1 MRKRFAIIALLLGL
15 ASAYTALT
23 PGEREARPSISWTA
37 GLSQDRV
44 EQVAAFHEWMKKT
57 GRVDENGEPL
67 FTVKL
72 ETADNQSTLI
82 QAVSGMAG
90 DLIVKRFAP
99 MGVLEDITEFA
110 RENGLDPGSNY
121 GAAGDLLM
129 YGGRQYAYACN
140 LAAPALLC
148 NADLFRQ
155 YGMEPP
161 PEEWTPEEFESIGL
175 EFIRRANEGRPR
187 QEVFFAGAMPQVIL
201 PLARSMGGD
210 VFNET
215 LTAPALASEP
225 FLRAL
230 ALYHRWVAEL
240 HLIPTAAELASENNQ
255 GASVNGEATPQ
266 LAAGRYAMIASGR
279 YVNMDLR
286 RFRSGPVALSFSQ
299 FPEYGFKNLV
309 FLSRNTAVYKGSKHK
324 EYAKIFLL
332 FLASREYNDIII
344 RDSDGLPPNPKWAEN
359 NPDYRTPPGREYEG
373 NLHARAAGEPEPVL
387 PAGGQQNPLCV
398 RTGCGRPF
406 DARRGA
412 RARQP
417 GDCTRDPR
425 DGRRYRVAPRT
436 VRTRLRASEE
446 DRRIQAIR
454 QETARGMDQKHIPPQ
469 ILPRQ
474 RHAGR
479 GNKRGAGAAGIR
491 DSAARRFLRKTCY
504 FFRST
509 LIESISIPSNAA
521 VFRMIRFRLPL
532 TGARKLLRISCQ
544 PGAGGSFA

>member
-90 DLIVKRFAP
+90 DLIDHVPVKRFAP

-148 NADLFRQ
+148 NADLFRK

-255 GASVNGEATPQ
+255 GASVNGEAPPPLGMINRKRPVGAVPQ
-266 LAAGRYAMIASGR
+266 KRKKRSLLARRRRSPARAAHPRRIRRPPARPRRLSETNCPEVGKR
-279 YVNMDLR
+279 LR
-286 RFRSGPVALSFSQ
+286 RL
-299 FPEYGFKNLV
+299 K
-309 FLSRNTAVYKGSKHK
+309 
-324 EYAKIFLL
+324 
-332 FLASREYNDIII
+332 
-344 RDSDGLPPNPKWAEN
+344 LPPNPKRAEN

-373 NLHARAAGEPEPVL
+373 NLHANELKWARTIALPESLSPYYPLADNKIRYAYERVAGGLSTPEEALALANRAIAHAIRETVAGTASLREQYERDCALQKKIDEYRQSGRKL
-387 PAGGQQNPLCV
+387 PA
-398 RTGCGRPF
+398 
-406 DARRGA
+406 
-412 RARQP
+412 
-417 GDCTRDPR
+417 
-425 DGRRYRVAPRT
+425 
-436 VRTRLRASEE
+436 EW
-446 DRRIQAIR
+446 IR
-454 QETARGMDQKHIPPQ
+454 NT
-469 ILPRQ
+469 
-474 RHAGR
+474 
-479 GNKRGAGAAGIR
+479 
-491 DSAARRFLRKTCY
+491 FLRKY
-504 FFRST
+504 YRD
-509 LIESISIPSNAA
+509 NG
-521 VFRMIRFRLPL
+521 M
-532 TGARKLLRISCQ
+532 LLQ
-544 PGAGGSFA
+544 

>member
-23 PGEREARPSISWTA
+23 LAEREARPSISWTA

-90 DLIVKRFAP
+90 DLIDHVPVKRFAP

-359 NPDYRTPPGREYEG
+359 NPEYRTPPGREYEG
-373 NLHARAAGEPEPVL
+373 NLHANELKWARTIALPESLSPYYPLADNKIRYAYERVAGGLSTPEEALALADRVIAHAIRETVAGTASLREQYERDCALQKKIDEYRQSGRKL
-387 PAGGQQNPLCV
+387 PA
-398 RTGCGRPF
+398 
-406 DARRGA
+406 
-412 RARQP
+412 
-417 GDCTRDPR
+417 
-425 DGRRYRVAPRT
+425 
-436 VRTRLRASEE
+436 EW
-446 DRRIQAIR
+446 IR
-454 QETARGMDQKHIPPQ
+454 NT
-469 ILPRQ
+469 
-474 RHAGR
+474 
-479 GNKRGAGAAGIR
+479 
-491 DSAARRFLRKTCY
+491 FLRKYYRDNGMLAGETKEAPAQP
-504 FFRST
+504 
-509 LIESISIPSNAA
+509 ESEIPP
-521 VFRMIRFRLPL
+521 R
-532 TGARKLLRISCQ
+532 GAFSGKRATSSVR
-544 PGAGGSFA
+544 P